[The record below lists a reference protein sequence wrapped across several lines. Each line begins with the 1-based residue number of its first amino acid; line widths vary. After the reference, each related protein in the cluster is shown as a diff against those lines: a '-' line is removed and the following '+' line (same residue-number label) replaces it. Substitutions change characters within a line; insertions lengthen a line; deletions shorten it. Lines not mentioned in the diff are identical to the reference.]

1 MTTGVADSFGK
12 RIAVN
17 FDLIIESL
25 SSTILLVKAPDFFEF
40 IITFIK
46 KFSSNMTNDNLTKLV
61 QSLTSRILVDI
72 MPPKLTLDLRKGKN
86 TKTKKQSKL
95 PKIRV
100 AKCWSLIRFLAEGA
114 SIEQAAIL
122 EQCVIPLLQ
131 LII

>member
-1 MTTGVADSFGK
+1 
-12 RIAVN
+12 
-17 FDLIIESL
+17 
-25 SSTILLVKAPDFFEF
+25 
-40 IITFIK
+40 
-46 KFSSNMTNDNLTKLV
+46 MTNDNLTKLV

-72 MPPKLTLDLRKGKN
+72 LPPKLTLDLRKGKN
-86 TKTKKQSKL
+86 PKTKKQSKL